1 MPQDYNFCMR
11 KLTAYLK
18 REPLSILLIA
28 IPFAIIA
35 SLLDWNPLW
44 VFGLSAAGVIPLAG
58 LIGDGTEGLAS
69 HTGPKIS
76 GLIHAPRGGSDMRMG
91 NSRIRVGFQSTP
103 PAGGATLG

>member
-1 MPQDYNFCMR
+1 MPQDYNFCMK

-18 REPLSILLIA
+18 REPFSILLTA

-69 HTGPKIS
+69 HTGPKIG
-76 GLIHAPRGGSDMRMG
+76 GLINAPRGGSDRC
-91 NSRIRVGFQSTP
+91 R
-103 PAGGATLG
+103 AC